1 MVIIRGAGL
10 PIGAEAPA
18 AGQALPVPGVIFVKV
33 KETLPESLVGSFLPE
48 NVYLLYS
55 VGKPRKH
62 STLFLTKLVKLMF
75 SVGVGVGMGMAQK
88 QQVAGIGFLRL
99 YP

>member
-1 MVIIRGAGL
+1 MVLIRGAGL

-33 KETLPESLVGSFLPE
+33 KETLPEASVGSFLPE
-48 NVYLLYS
+48 NIYSHYS

-62 STLFLTKLVKLMF
+62 STLFLTKSVKLMF
-75 SVGVGVGMGMAQK
+75 SVGVGMGMAQK
-88 QQVAGIGFLRL
+88 QHVAGIGFLRL